1 MESVFSQE
9 FTVSQI
15 HADRF
20 GRARPAALL
29 YFIQEAAGSHC
40 RLLGAD
46 RDALADKHL
55 FWAVTRTKVEVT
67 RLPKQGE
74 VINVETWPM
83 PTTRVAYPRA
93 AVAKDENG
101 NELFRSVSLWVLM
114 DENTRAMVLPGV
126 SGVEVNGT
134 LFGSELSVPRAIP
147 QTPLA
152 NTETRKVGYSLLD
165 CNGHMNNTRYLDWV
179 DDLQS
184 SEFHSKNPIKAFTV
198 CYLNEAREGD
208 TVVLDFSLS
217 QNGILSVNACRQEED
232 AATRIF
238 SVQAEYES
246 CSVN

>member
-1 MESVFSQE
+1 MQSVFTQN

-20 GRARPAALL
+20 DRARPAALL
-29 YFIQEAAGSHC
+29 YFIQEAAGGHC

-46 RDALADKHL
+46 RETLSEKGL
-55 FWAVTRTKVEVT
+55 FWAVTRTKVEVA
-67 RLPKQGE
+67 RLPRQGE
-74 VINVETWPM
+74 VITVETWPM

-93 AVAKDENG
+93 AVARDEQG

-114 DENTRAMVLPGV
+114 DEHTRAMVLPGA
-126 SGVEVNGT
+126 SGVEVCGT
-134 LFGSELSVPRAIP
+134 LFGSELSIPRAIP

-179 DDLQS
+179 DDLLS
-184 SEFHSKNPIKAFTV
+184 SEFHGKNPIKAFTV

-208 TVVLDFSLS
+208 AVVLDYSLS
-217 QNGILSVNACRQEED
+217 EDGLLAVNACRQAQD

-238 SVQAEYES
+238 SVQAQY
-246 CSVN
+246 